1 MRKDQKTRHLY
12 KICCCK
18 LHRTINAN
26 MRAKAKCIQ
35 LDAWYDSNAEL
46 VVRVRRAEVA
56 RHQAFLAHPRVVTL
70 TRLGDSATR

>member
-1 MRKDQKTRHLY
+1 
-12 KICCCK
+12 
-18 LHRTINAN
+18 